1 MKLGIFAKTFPR
13 PSLEATL
20 DAVAAHG
27 LTHVQFNMSCA
38 GLPTLPDEIPDALCE
53 RIAQA
58 FADRGLT
65 MAAVSG
71 TFNMIH
77 PDPVRRADGLRRLGV
92 LMAASK
98 RMGTSIIS
106 LCTGSRDPENMWRA
120 HPLNTTREAWEDLV
134 ASVQQAVDVAVKYG
148 VTLGVEPEVSNVID
162 SACKAR
168 RLIDRMGGTHPSL
181 GIVMDAAN
189 VFHSGELPRMGE
201 ILAEAFELLGDEI
214 ILAHAK
220 DLEHDGAAGDIP
232 AGSGKLDYD
241 LYLGLLRK
249 QGYDGPLIIHGLAE
263 SQVADCVAFLRTK
276 LASARPENASVGEL

>member
-1 MKLGIFAKTFPR
+1 MQLGIFAKTFSR

-38 GLPTLPDEIPDALCE
+38 GLPTLPDEIPPALCK

-58 FADRGLT
+58 FEVRGLT
-65 MAAVSG
+65 MAAISG

-77 PDPVRRADGLRRLGV
+77 PDPVQRADGLRRLSVIMG
-92 LMAASK
+92 ACK
-98 RMGTSIIS
+98 RMGTSIIT
-106 LCTGSRDPENMWRA
+106 LCTGSRDPENMWRT

-134 ASVQQAVDVAVKYG
+134 ASIQQAVDAAAEHG

-168 RLIDRMGGTHPSL
+168 RLIDRMGGTRPSL

-189 VFHSGELPRMGE
+189 VFHRGELPRMRE
-201 ILAEAFELLGDEI
+201 ILTETFELLGDDI

-220 DLEHDGAAGDIP
+220 DLDHDGDAGDIP

-263 SQVADCVAFLRTK
+263 SQVADCVAFLRAK
-276 LASARPENASVGEL
+276 LASTQPENSSSGG